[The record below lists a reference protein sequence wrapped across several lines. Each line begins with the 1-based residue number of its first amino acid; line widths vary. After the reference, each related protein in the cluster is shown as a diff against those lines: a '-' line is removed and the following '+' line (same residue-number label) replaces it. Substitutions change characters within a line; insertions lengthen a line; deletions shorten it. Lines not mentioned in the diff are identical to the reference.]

1 MDTFNDE
8 KNPDDINENIVVVFT
23 ETEYNYIKN
32 LLHENYKLMCK
43 FPKSKRTPQFYLFEN
58 ILKCKFELK

>member
-1 MDTFNDE
+1 MDFLEDEVIPND
-8 KNPDDINENIVVVFT
+8 NTDTTLVIFT
-23 ETEYNYIKN
+23 KTEYEYIKN

-58 ILKCKFELK
+58 ILKCKFEL